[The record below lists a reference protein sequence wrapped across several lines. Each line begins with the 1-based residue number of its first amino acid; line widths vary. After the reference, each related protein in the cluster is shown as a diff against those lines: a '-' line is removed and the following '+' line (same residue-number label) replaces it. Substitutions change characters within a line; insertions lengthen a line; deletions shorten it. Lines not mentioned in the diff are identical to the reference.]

1 MSNVLSLQIYICE
14 CIEVNASEFENIR
27 VLCTEQ
33 MYINRKKNK
42 NKNLLEEVCERRKYI
57 K

>member
-33 MYINRKKNK
+33 MYINRKKK
-42 NKNLLEEVCERRKYI
+42 QKQKFIRGSLRKKKIY
-57 K
+57 